1 MVLVFSGKVNC
12 QKGRD
17 GRESLEVLG
26 RKGTIRTATVGAE
39 GAGPRWLVE
48 MDLKWISW
56 NFSEARAGEFL
67 LCLGTGKSCYGTRAR
82 NSLLNE

>member
-1 MVLVFSGKVNC
+1 MVLVFSGKVTC

-48 MDLKWISW
+48 MDLK
-56 NFSEARAGEFL
+56 
-67 LCLGTGKSCYGTRAR
+67 
-82 NSLLNE
+82 